1 MKIEILRIQPLVKL
15 PPDVELIIFLIK
27 SELINVKFTNDLNNK
42 GFDPCAG
49 ILDFSILISSF
60 MGFEDNLT
68 DEFTEW
74 YFDRQTQLVEYID
87 LENDK
92 ELLEKAFIFYVDLVV
107 RKRALDRDV
116 NKQRS

>member
-1 MKIEILRIQPLVKL
+1 MKIQIPKNLRLINL
-15 PPDVELIIFLIK
+15 PPNIEITVYLIK
-27 SELINVKFTNDLNNK
+27 LELKNVKFTNDLNNK

-49 ILDFSILISSF
+49 ILDFSMLISSI
-60 MGFEDNLT
+60 MGFDDNLT

-74 YFDRQTQLVEYID
+74 YFDRQTQLVENID
-87 LENDK
+87 PENDK
-92 ELLEKAFIFYVDLVV
+92 ELSELAFNFYVDLVF